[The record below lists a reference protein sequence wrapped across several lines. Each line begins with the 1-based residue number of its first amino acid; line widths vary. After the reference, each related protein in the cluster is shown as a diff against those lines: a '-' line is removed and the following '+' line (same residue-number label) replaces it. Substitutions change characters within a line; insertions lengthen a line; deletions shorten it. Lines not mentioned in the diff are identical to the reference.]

1 MRNAIYLIGN
11 DDSLSHF
18 DSESEN
24 GNLLKFQEQSD
35 LINFNLNPSIY
46 YRNLIELESKLEVTD
61 DVTEECES
69 LSPKPIPLDSN
80 ITEEQ
85 REEIQQQLDSFSKE
99 KTNFERQ
106 VLKWDDKSNDIVV
119 LAKEMCVVIMNM
131 TDFMKG
137 QGPYSSTTDI
147 IKAAKLV
154 SMIGSNLERLVHELA
169 EQCPESKSKQEL
181 LGYLKQLPLFCN
193 QLNLCSKVKEYTFDV
208 SSDLM

>member
-1 MRNAIYLIGN
+1 LWPFPEA
-11 DDSLSHF
+11 
-18 DSESEN
+18 
-24 GNLLKFQEQSD
+24 
-35 LINFNLNPSIY
+35 
-46 YRNLIELESKLEVTD
+46 ESKLEVTD
-61 DVTEECES
+61 DADEE
-69 LSPKPIPLDSN
+69 LNSPKPMPLDSN

-99 KTNFERQ
+99 RTNFERQ

-131 TDFMKG
+131 ADFMKG
-137 QGPYSSTTDI
+137 QGPFSSSADI

-169 EQCPESKSKQEL
+169 EQCPESKSKEEL
-181 LGYLKQLPLFCN
+181 LGYLKQIPLFCN

-208 SSDLM
+208 RLFNRGLLYRVIFF

>member
-1 MRNAIYLIGN
+1 MVE
-11 DDSLSHF
+11 DD
-18 DSESEN
+18 ES
-24 GNLLKFQEQSD
+24 
-35 LINFNLNPSIY
+35 I
-46 YRNLIELESKLEVTD
+46 
-61 DVTEECES
+61 
-69 LSPKPIPLDSN
+69 SPKPIPLDSN

-119 LAKEMCVVIMNM
+119 LAKEMCIVIMNM

-169 EQCPESKSKQEL
+169 EQCPESKSKKEL

-208 SSDLM
+208 S

>member
-1 MRNAIYLIGN
+1 M
-11 DDSLSHF
+11 
-18 DSESEN
+18 
-24 GNLLKFQEQSD
+24 
-35 LINFNLNPSIY
+35 
-46 YRNLIELESKLEVTD
+46 IELESKLEVTD

-69 LSPKPIPLDSN
+69 LSPKPVPLDSN

-85 REEIQQQLDSFSKE
+85 REEIKQQLDLFSKE

-119 LAKEMCVVIMNM
+119 LAKEMCVVIMKM

-208 SSDLM
+208 SP

>member
-1 MRNAIYLIGN
+1 MWSFPEA
-11 DDSLSHF
+11 
-18 DSESEN
+18 
-24 GNLLKFQEQSD
+24 
-35 LINFNLNPSIY
+35 
-46 YRNLIELESKLEVTD
+46 ESKLEVTD
-61 DVTEECES
+61 DADEE
-69 LSPKPIPLDSN
+69 LNSPKPLPLDSN

-99 KTNFERQ
+99 RTNFERQ

-131 TDFMKG
+131 ADFMKG
-137 QGPYSSTTDI
+137 QGPYSSAADI

-169 EQCPESKSKQEL
+169 EQCPESKSKEEL
-181 LGYLKQLPLFCN
+181 LSYLKQIPLFCN

-208 SSDLM
+208 NPSNNINLCCSNAK